1 MEENPSA
8 KKHLINVL
16 DYLLD
21 IDTGLTTEERNNNQ
35 EDFMKSM
42 ERTREILRMKMRR
55 LRIKDG
61 KELT

>member
-21 IDTGLTTEERNNNQ
+21 VDTGLTAEEKRSSK
-35 EDFMKSM
+35 DYLKDM
-42 ERTREILRMKMRR
+42 ERTREILRMKMRK

-61 KELT
+61 KELN